1 MPSLA
6 DRWRNLGRSD
16 IADDWNDAL
25 PVVGPREFYRGVRD
39 VTVTLKTKRQA
50 QPPTETKSGRRYL
63 TAAEVECGIR
73 MVLDEGRPIA
83 VSAEKL
89 HVHPKTLSAHITAER
104 KRRAAA
110 KSTDRVEVSPA
121 IAPEPCT
128 PEVNVLEAVESA
140 QGYTCH
146 RCGGD
151 QERMENYDE
160 VCSLCQEE
168 EREESVQ
175 EAPARII
182 TCCDCED
189 AIATVEAGGDSLC
202 IRCYVQR
209 AGPAT
214 IPMPTAIP
222 LPPAITCCACAC
234 DVLVEDVLCCDC
246 TDELREDRAEV
257 DADRQADAILESVG
271 CILGAMTLDQ
281 YHSVSVNMRHA
292 IDVLR
297 GVMP

>member
-6 DRWRNLGRSD
+6 ERWRALGSD
-16 IADDWNDAL
+16 PVADWNDAL
-25 PVVGPREFYRGVRD
+25 PVVGAAEFYRGRGGRD
-39 VTVTLKTKRQA
+39 VTKEQK
-50 QPPTETKSGRRYL
+50 
-63 TAAEVECGIR
+63 AEVKRRCVEGNEFTSRVADDLGLSVGDVGHMVGSIRGGIK
-73 MVLDEGRPIA
+73 GA
-83 VSAEKL
+83 ATKHGAE
-89 HVHPKTLSAHITAER
+89 S

-110 KSTDRVEVSPA
+110 KSTDRVDVSPA

-292 IDVLR
+292 IDVLM

>member
-83 VSAEKL
+83 VAAEKL
-89 HVHPKTLSAHITAER
+89 QVHPKTLSAHITAER

-175 EAPARII
+175 EAPAHAPV
-182 TCCDCED
+182 CADCGGIQSVHRYED
-189 AIATVEAGGDSLC
+189 RALC
-202 IRCYVQR
+202 FYCYAMR
-209 AGPAT
+209 HPSEPIPA
-214 IPMPTAIP
+214 PIP
-222 LPPAITCCACAC
+222 LPPAITCYACAC

-246 TDELREDRAEV
+246 TDELHRAEV

-292 IDVLR
+292 IDVLM